1 MKSNLQVSANH
12 WKWACDQ
19 SVRKTREDEVVD
31 EFWRES
37 MWQVFRGLRC
47 IDMIFWRTRG
57 TCFTASPHPPY
68 SSHFNFQHIFSMCN
82 VVGGTW
88 CDFYNRARCFAFDSY
103 IDYVLNVDMTSRAIV
118 LLQSEG
124 TSQVSLLF
132 IVCCSYCS
140 RFKSWIVKIL
150 HIILS
155 GFWCWNIQ
163 FDSSLCNQ
171 SPPPLYLRHLLQIW
185 FLKRR
190 EFIPIYYRLWMKCAF
205 SYFLELLRHGFW
217 TFWN

>member
-1 MKSNLQVSANH
+1 MLTIESEPAINQFER
-12 WKWACDQ
+12 W
-19 SVRKTREDEVVD
+19 REDEVVD

-57 TCFTASPHPPY
+57 TCFTAFPPPP
-68 SSHFNFQHIFSMCN
+68 SHFNFQHIFSMCN

-118 LLQSEG
+118 LLQPFSKTSEG

-140 RFKSWIVKIL
+140 RFKPWIAKIVP
-150 HIILS
+150 HYYVNILM
-155 GFWCWNIQ
+155 
-163 FDSSLCNQ
+163 
-171 SPPPLYLRHLLQIW
+171 LQYSI
-185 FLKRR
+185 R
-190 EFIPIYYRLWMKCAF
+190 FIF
-205 SYFLELLRHGFW
+205 V
-217 TFWN
+217 